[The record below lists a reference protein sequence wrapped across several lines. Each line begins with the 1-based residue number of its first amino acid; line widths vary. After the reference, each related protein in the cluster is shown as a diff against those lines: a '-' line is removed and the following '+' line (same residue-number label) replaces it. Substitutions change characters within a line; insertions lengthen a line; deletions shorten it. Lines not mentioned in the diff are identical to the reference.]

1 MIDKQP
7 AKPGKEKG
15 FWETPRCRFWHTIW
29 AELCGNKE
37 LPQVDRW
44 LAVRLKKDKRFGQKD
59 RRWYAE
65 ATFRA
70 LRYGIWALS
79 SEKLAEIGNDPRN
92 LSYETVLNNIDSQ
105 ANPSKWWALLRE
117 LDSKNLVFWL
127 ALREQGFVTVKND
140 HDIPEVFKNVLGFW
154 EDVAQKDLDFESGAE
169 LTQLQLIWF
178 GLAASL
184 HAELKRRIETSSW
197 SKLQIKSFLH
207 SQTTRA
213 PLWLRLNDKRLKDK
227 VCAALE
233 DGKFQV
239 FSDEQD
245 ESWALKVEGHANLYR
260 NEVYLS
266 GFVEI
271 QDRASQLIGESLDIT
286 RGQYIWDACAGG
298 GGKTMQ
304 LAARLKGSGA
314 VYASDVRA
322 YKLDEVKRR
331 AKRAGFSNI
340 RYLPWDGKQAPQL
353 NSELRKKG
361 GFDIILI
368 DAPCS
373 SSGTWRRNPDGR
385 YRLKPEFL
393 GNLHEI
399 QHDIL
404 DRVWPLLKEGG
415 QLVYATCSWLV
426 DENEAV
432 IESWLKRKPDLDL
445 ENMRMIGTPDIDAD
459 AMFVASLRKKNS
471 FD

>member
-1 MIDKQP
+1 MTDNW
-7 AKPGKEKG
+7 PGKQLKEKN
-15 FWETPRCRFWHTIW
+15 FWDSPRCRIWHTIW
-29 AELCGNKE
+29 AELCEHAE

-44 LAVRLKKDKRFGQKD
+44 LAARLKKDRRFGQKD

-70 LRYGIWALS
+70 LRYGIWAVS
-79 SEKLAEIGNDPRN
+79 SQKLLESGQDLR
-92 LSYETVLNNIDSQ
+92 
-105 ANPSKWWALLRE
+105 NPSYQMVLSTLGQQKYPSQWWSLLQK
-117 LDSKNLVFWL
+117 LDGGELVFWL
-127 ALREQGFVTVKND
+127 AAREQGSVLASKDASLHEAAEHVWQFWV
-140 HDIPEVFKNVLGFW
+140 DI
-154 EDVAQKDLDFESGAE
+154 AQKPLDFEGGAE
-169 LTQLQLIWF
+169 LTQLQLLWF
-178 GLAASL
+178 GLPASL
-184 HAELKRRIETSSW
+184 YAELERRIKASSW
-197 SKLQIKSFLH
+197 NEQQAKEFLH

-213 PLWLRLNDKRLKDK
+213 PLWLRLNDMRLKDK
-227 VCAALE
+227 VISSLE
-233 DGKFQV
+233 DGKLNV
-239 FSDEQD
+239 FTDFNEQ
-245 ESWALKVEGHANLYR
+245 SWSLRAEGNANLYR
-260 NEVYLS
+260 NESYLS
-266 GFVEI
+266 GHVEI
-271 QDRASQLIGESLDIT
+271 QDRASQLIGETLDIK

-314 VYASDVRA
+314 VYASDVRS

-340 RYLPWDGKQAPQL
+340 RYLPWDGKTAPSL
-353 NSELRKKG
+353 SSELRKKG

-393 GNLHEI
+393 QNLAEI
-399 QHDIL
+399 QYGIFE
-404 DRVWPLLKEGG
+404 RVWPLLKDGG

-432 IESWLKRKPDLDL
+432 IESWLKQNPELVL
-445 ENMRMIGTPDIDAD
+445 ESMGMIGTPYIDAD
-459 AMFVASLRKKNS
+459 AMFVASLKKS
-471 FD
+471 TIKV